1 MKFHKK
7 KALAV
12 ALSFAMISFLASC
25 AMSEKAKEIT
35 GEKVAIIFDSDI
47 GPDYDDAGAIAL
59 LHALADSGEAKI
71 LATIASNKYE
81 GIAAVLNVFNTYF
94 KRPDI
99 PIGVPKGAG
108 VDMRDSQH
116 WTDSILAKYPHAI
129 KSNSEAEDAVTLYR
143 KVLAAQP
150 DQSVTIVTVGFLTN
164 LANLLNSKGDDIS
177 PLTGKELVT
186 QKVKL
191 LVSMAGKFPEGRE
204 FNVFCDSTA
213 SIAAFEHWPTKVI
226 YSGFEIGWN
235 IKTGLP
241 LSQNESIQNSP
252 VKDVFRICIPQSPDD
267 AQGRM
272 SWDETAVLIAIRG
285 YEPYYTLQSGKIKIA
300 PNGSNTW
307 DSSGSGQ
314 DYLVEKMPPQQVQAV
329 IEQLMA
335 HQPKQ

>member
-7 KALAV
+7 QVLAA
-12 ALSFAMISFLASC
+12 ALSVAVIGFLASC
-25 AMSEKAKEIT
+25 AMQEKAKKAT
-35 GEKVAIIFDSDI
+35 GEKTAIIFDSDI

-99 PIGVPKGAG
+99 PIGVPEGTG
-108 VDMRDSQH
+108 VDMRDTQH
-116 WTDSILAKYPHAI
+116 WTDSILAKYPHAL
-129 KSNSEAEDAVTLYR
+129 KSNSEAANAVALYR
-143 KVLAAQP
+143 KVLAGQP

-164 LANLLNSKGDDIS
+164 LAGLLSSKGDDIS

-204 FNVFCDSTA
+204 FNVYCDSTA
-213 SIAAFEHWPTKVI
+213 SIAVFENWPTKVI
-226 YSGFEIGWN
+226 YSGFEIGSK

-241 LSQNESIQNSP
+241 LSKNESIRNSP
-252 VKDVFRICIPQSPDD
+252 VKDVFRISIPQSPED

-272 SWDETAVLIAIRG
+272 SWDETAVLVAVRG
-285 YEPYYTLQSGKIKIA
+285 YEPYYTLQSGKIKVA
-300 PNGSNTW
+300 PDGSNTW
-307 DSSGSGQ
+307 DSGGSGQ
-314 DYLVEKMPPQQVQAV
+314 DYLVEKMPPQEVQAV
-329 IEQLMA
+329 IEQLIA